1 MCQPNW
7 DTEESEHLQ
16 AGHRLPQR
24 GRQKH
29 TRLGDS
35 ATGQNCTETTKPP
48 TKSITDNVPIGP
60 LHKDK

>member
-48 TKSITDNVPIGP
+48 TKSIADNVPIGP